1 MLPAKTLV
9 TLQDLPSTLDGLLP
23 RHGYAVA
30 PVLALALDVARHGS
44 DAQMRQ
50 LMALG
55 PLIQRLWQAAE
66 AERQCVHRDAEL
78 LRWLPHEA
86 PWQQAERLLTDLLV
100 RVGKAPLLGPGAD
113 AGSAG
118 SSPLLRNQWLMDSAT
133 LWDERQGTPD
143 PNQGPPGT
151 QAQARMSVLLFDPK
165 TGLGQVAQLTMSRVH
180 CPAAGLA
187 VAAAPPS
194 AFTPC
199 TASFH
204 GALQAAVAC
213 WRHHTDPGSA
223 VHDTALAWD
232 ISVPGGSLWCLDGP
246 SAGAALALCGL
257 WLLRDVMKLGP
268 LRDALRRVDY
278 RALAQVHLTA
288 ELCADDAFGPV
299 GHVPA
304 KAQALARHASRL
316 QADVLVYTAPAAARQ
331 LKIAAA
337 TGLRDSAG
345 SVTVVGM
352 PSLLALAQA
361 VAQRSTPLT
370 PAQDRL
376 LQWLVAGNAEDNDDA
391 PGAGPDEATL
401 ATVADDNRDT
411 NPVHTLVQY
420 ALKRWAWWAL
430 ALRGQVHQRFVP
442 LRIVP
447 DPTQLPPGM
456 QPSETPS
463 QGLAALLADCS
474 ALPLQAFML
483 RGSPGAGKSTL
494 LQQNEQ
500 VLCQQALRRWAR
512 EGAWLELPLYLP
524 LSALGAE
531 EDPVAW
537 LQAAVRADHP
547 DCQPLHDLLHPS
559 RRRPEDPPLRLMF
572 DGLNELKHTAAESR
586 NERAVT
592 VLNDLRKALQP
603 RLALLLSARTHH
615 LFDLRDVG
623 YVAPVDVQPWG
634 DDEVRA
640 YIGRRFRDATT
651 ADKHWQSLRG
661 QPHVLDFCRNPFNL
675 AGQCDL
681 WADGGQRLA
690 THRADLYRRLL
701 WQQLLR
707 QLKAERGQA
716 DSPLRNDK
724 RLLTAADRQLLQE
737 ADGPQLDEP
746 PPWPR
751 QGALLTSLFRQG
763 REQWLLAEDTHPGVP
778 AQARGEVEVPWND
791 AAQPGRS
798 VVHWLGH
805 EPGLRDAW
813 RQAVSE
819 LGLLDDFQARP
830 QQGQPQAARRRQ
842 RFKWRHQS
850 WGEYLASVDL
860 LTPTPEEM
868 PEDQRADLLRRLQAG
883 RSFERSATD
892 ELEHQKLELRQRWA
906 LSELPGFWD
915 KLLEGGVELPRGE
928 LQQFLRAK
936 WGWSDH
942 DLTTVPGRPWPQM
955 GRWQQFEAVGAIVD
969 LPEQDRCRANLRRW
983 GEAMRVGSAIGT
995 ADAQWHQHPEGWAR
1009 LVFDLLWPPFEDKI
1023 WAQLGDRLT
1032 RQLKEQPG
1040 RLSPPG
1046 VGDLDEVLGLALLGL
1061 PDPRPWLRWLLQQGL
1076 WCALGPCLQD
1086 LARRLEPQG
1095 AWPTGP
1101 GHAPDAVLQALRRV
1115 LLLCNLD
1122 AGAGVLPRVQASGML
1137 AALDADAAQRGT
1149 DAALQAWWLHQ
1160 RGAAF
1165 CTPQGR
1171 DLRVRLQAG
1180 AWLGQLGDNLRY
1192 ERAKVGGQWHPGLR
1206 LKRTLW
1212 AGIGPP
1218 GQVQDFALGS
1228 GGHDHDAQDNETP
1241 ATLRPYAYF
1250 EMARLAVTVGEWQRF
1265 IDAGGYNPGA
1275 PWWQASVLGSHAN
1288 AWICDQ
1294 GAERRPRGW
1303 GTSWHSNPLQ
1313 PVVGITLYEALAYA
1327 VWAGPL
1333 YARPEDPLQL
1343 AVPSEA
1349 LWEAGMRGP
1358 WAGGRFDPARQP
1370 VWSYPAPET
1379 GPGALDF
1386 NHANTRWGQ
1395 PSPVGSFSTS
1405 YTAQGV
1411 ADAHGNAL
1419 EWSCSKVEG
1428 SGYDDAGLQ
1437 AAEERW
1443 DANDKASNRALRG
1456 GSYDDAAGD
1465 CRVAYR
1471 YQQRPGDGNSS
1482 IGLRL
1487 VRCVLPH
1494 SEP

>member
-1 MLPAKTLV
+1 MLSAKTLV
-9 TLQDLPSTLDGLLP
+9 TLQDLPSALDALLP
-23 RHGYAVA
+23 RDGYDVA
-30 PVLALALDVARHGS
+30 PLLALALDVARHGS
-44 DAQMRQ
+44 DEQMRQ

-55 PLIQRLWQAAE
+55 PLIQGLWQAAE
-66 AERQCVHRDAEL
+66 AERQQADRDAAPL
-78 LRWLPHEA
+78 QWLHHET
-86 PWQQAERLLTDLLV
+86 PWEQAERLLTDLLV
-100 RVGKAPLLGPGAD
+100 RVGKAHLLGPGAD

-151 QAQARMSVLLFDPK
+151 QAQARISVLLLDPK

-180 CPAAGLA
+180 CPGAGLA
-187 VAAAPPS
+187 LAAAPPS

-213 WRHHTDPGSA
+213 WRHHTDRAPVA
-223 VHDTALAWD
+223 HDIAMAWD
-232 ISVPGGSLWCLDGP
+232 ITVPGASLWCLDGP

-257 WLLRDVMKLGP
+257 WLLRDVMQPGA
-268 LRDALRRVDY
+268 LRDALRRIDH

-288 ELCADDAFGPV
+288 ELCAGDTLGPV
-299 GHVPA
+299 GGVPA
-304 KAQALARHASRL
+304 KARALAGHAQRL
-316 QADVLVYTAPAAARQ
+316 CADVLVYTAPGIAQ
-331 LKIAAA
+331 HLKSAA
-337 TGLRDSAG
+337 TAGLRGSAG
-345 SVTVVGM
+345 SVTVVGVS
-352 PSLLALAQA
+352 SLPALAQA
-361 VAQRSTPLT
+361 VAQRTTPLT
-370 PAQDRL
+370 PAQGRL
-376 LQWLVAGNAEDNDDA
+376 LQWLLTDSAEDANDA

-411 NPVHTLVQY
+411 NPVRTLVQY

-456 QPSETPS
+456 QPSETPFH
-463 QGLAALLADCS
+463 GLAELLAESS

-494 LQQNEQ
+494 LQQHEQ
-500 VLCQQALRRWAR
+500 VLCQQALRHWAR

-537 LQAAVRADHP
+537 LHGVVRADHP
-547 DCQPLHDLLHPS
+547 DCQPLHDLLQPKS
-559 RRRPEDPPLRLMF
+559 RRAEDPPLRLMF

-592 VLNDLRKALQP
+592 VLQSLRQALQP

-623 YVAPVDVQPWG
+623 YVAPVDVLPWG
-634 DDEVRA
+634 DDEVQA
-640 YIGRRFRDATT
+640 YIGRRFRDEKT
-651 ADKHWQSLRG
+651 AARHWAALRD
-661 QPHVLDFCRNPFNL
+661 QRHVLDFCRNPFNL

-707 QLKAERGQA
+707 QLKAERGQT
-716 DSPLRNDK
+716 DSPLRNDR
-724 RLLTAADRQLLQE
+724 RLLTTADRQLLHE
-737 ADGPQLDEP
+737 ADVPQLDEP
-746 PPWPR
+746 PSWPR

-763 REQWLLAEDTHPGVP
+763 REQWLRAEGTHPGVP
-778 AQARGEVEVPWND
+778 AQARGEVEVPWDD

-798 VVHWLGH
+798 VVHWLA
-805 EPGLRDAW
+805 EPGLREAW

-850 WGEYLASVDL
+850 WGEYLASVDM

-883 RSFERSATD
+883 RSFERSALE
-892 ELEHQKLELRQRWA
+892 ELEHQKLQLRQRWA
-906 LSELPGFWD
+906 LPERPGFWD
-915 KLLEGGVELPRGE
+915 QLLQDGIEAPRSE
-928 LQQFLRAK
+928 VQQFLRTQ
-936 WGWSDH
+936 WGWSEH
-942 DLTTVPGRPWPQM
+942 DLTIVPGRPRSQM
-955 GRWQQFEAVGAIVD
+955 GRWQQFVAAGVIVD
-969 LPEQDRCRANLRRW
+969 RPEQDQCRADLRRW
-983 GEAMRVGSAIGT
+983 GEALRVGSAIGT
-995 ADAQWHQHPEGWAR
+995 ADAEWHQRAEGWTR
-1009 LVFDLLWPPFEDKI
+1009 LVLDLLWTPFEDKV
-1023 WAQLGDRLT
+1023 WAQLGDRLA

-1040 RLSPPG
+1040 RLSPLG

-1061 PDPRPWLRWLLQQGL
+1061 PDPRPWLRWLLQHGL

-1095 AWPTGP
+1095 AWATGE
-1101 GHAPDAVLQALRRV
+1101 GQAPDAVLQALRRV
-1115 LLLCNLD
+1115 LLLSNLD
-1122 AGAGVLPRVQASGML
+1122 AGAGVLPRVQASGTL
-1137 AALDADAAQRGT
+1137 AVLDADTAQRGT
-1149 DAALQAWWLHQ
+1149 DAALQDWSLQQ
-1160 RGAAF
+1160 RSAAF
-1165 CTPQGR
+1165 STPQGQ

-1180 AWLGQLGDNLRY
+1180 AWLGLLGDNLRY
-1192 ERAKVGGQWHPGLR
+1192 ERAQVGGQWHPGLR
-1206 LKRTLW
+1206 LKRALW
-1212 AGIGPP
+1212 AGIGQP
-1218 GQVQDFALGS
+1218 GQVQDVAMGS
-1228 GGHDHDAQDNETP
+1228 GGRDRDAQPDEKP
-1241 ATLRPYAYF
+1241 AMLRPRAHF

-1265 IDAGGYNPGA
+1265 IDASGYDPGA
-1275 PWWQASVLGSHAN
+1275 PWWHASVLGSHAN
-1288 AWICDQ
+1288 EWIRKQ
-1294 GAERRPRGW
+1294 GVERRPNGW
-1303 GTSWHSNPLQ
+1303 GAIWRSNPLQ
-1313 PVVGITLYEALAYA
+1313 PVVGITLYEALAYVA
-1327 VWAGPL
+1327 WVGPL
-1333 YARPEDPLQL
+1333 YAGPEDELRL

-1358 WAGGRFDPARQP
+1358 WAAGRFDPARQP
-1370 VWSYPAPET
+1370 VWSYPAPAT
-1379 GPGALDF
+1379 GPCALDF

-1411 ADAHGNAL
+1411 ADAHGNT
-1419 EWSCSKVEG
+1419 WDWCCSKVEG

-1437 AAEERW
+1437 AAEAGW
-1443 DANDKASNRALRG
+1443 DGNDKESSRALRG
-1456 GSYDDAAGD
+1456 GGYISSAVS
-1465 CRVAYR
+1465 CRVALR
-1471 YQQRPGDGNSS
+1471 NLLQPGGVSDDF
-1482 IGLRL
+1482 GLRL